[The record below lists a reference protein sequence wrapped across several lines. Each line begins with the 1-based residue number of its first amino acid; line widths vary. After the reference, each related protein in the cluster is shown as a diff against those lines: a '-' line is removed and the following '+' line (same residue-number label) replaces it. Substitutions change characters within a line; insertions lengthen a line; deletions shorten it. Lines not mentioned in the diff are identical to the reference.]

1 MLIHA
6 CLPLSLV
13 CVGVTG
19 LIVGH
24 PFDTIKVKLILQCVF
39 YVMILLLW
47 YLVAMVFGCH
57 GFYPLQ
63 ARLQTD
69 GLDGKVLYRGTFHC
83 FKHMV
88 KNEGVSER
96 MPSGQQFSLSSS
108 YCQVPKQ

>member
-47 YLVAMVFGCH
+47 YLVAMVST
-57 GFYPLQ
+57 PSRPDS
-63 ARLQTD
+63 RL
-69 GLDGKVLYRGTFHC
+69 
-83 FKHMV
+83 MV
-88 KNEGVSER
+88 WMVRCSTAALSTASSTWSR
-96 MPSGQQFSLSSS
+96 MKG
-108 YCQVPKQ
+108 